1 MARAKVQKMDLLIV
15 AGFLGSGKTTL
26 VLSIIERIINLTGKK
41 VVVIVNDFGTVGID
55 GKVMTKYGLQVK
67 ELASGCICCTLG
79 ADLLHTIQEVE
90 EGFQPDLVVIEP
102 TGVADPD
109 AIVQAMVHYGGK
121 ELGRIRSTVIVD
133 ASRFDVIMKALG
145 RPLTAQ
151 VRTTDLVVIN
161 KIDLVDL
168 VDVQRMEAA
177 LRDINCAVPILPISA
192 TVGTNVD
199 KVIDSVIS

>member
-1 MARAKVQKMDLLIV
+1 MDMLIV

-26 VLSIIERIINLTGKK
+26 VLSIIERIINRMGKK

-55 GKVMTKYGLQVK
+55 GKVMTKYGIQVK

-79 ADLLHTIQEVE
+79 ADLLYTLQEVE
-90 EGFQPDLVVIEP
+90 EGFQPDIVVIEP

-109 AIVQAMVHYGGK
+109 AIVQAMNYYEGK
-121 ELGRIRSTVIVD
+121 KLGWIRSVVIVD

-151 VRTTDLVVIN
+151 VRTADLVLINKTDLV
-161 KIDLVDL
+161 DGAEAL
-168 VDVQRMEAA
+168 RMEAS
-177 LRDINCAVPILPISA
+177 LRDINGTVPIMPISA
-192 TVGTNVD
+192 TEGTNVD
-199 KVIDSVIS
+199 KVVNAVVS

>member
-1 MARAKVQKMDLLIV
+1 MDMLIV

-26 VLSIIERIINLTGKK
+26 VLSLIDRIITRTGKK

-79 ADLLHTIQEVE
+79 ADLLQTVREVE
-90 EGFQPDLVVIEP
+90 QGFEPDLLVIEP

-109 AIVQAMVHYGGK
+109 AIVQAMKYYDGK
-121 ELGRIRSTVIVD
+121 AMGRMLSVVIVD
-133 ASRFDVIMKALG
+133 ASRFDVIMKALN

-151 VRTTDLVVIN
+151 VRTADVILLN
-161 KIDLVDL
+161 KVDL
-168 VDVQRMEAA
+168 VGPDEVLRMERA
-177 LRDINCAVPILPISA
+177 LRDINPDRPIMAISA
-192 TVGTNVD
+192 SQGTNVD
-199 KVIDSVIS
+199 EVVDVVVG